1 MKITNKQI
9 ADYCESFTSEEPEIV
24 RELIKASEEDL
35 QFFDM
40 LSGRQLATL
49 LKMLVKISGAKRVLE
64 VGTFTGYSALMM
76 AYELPEDGELITL
89 EINQRYHRISDSFFS
104 KEPFNKKI
112 RQITGNALETMPKL
126 VAPFDLIFLDADKAH
141 YPEYYK
147 LAKQKS
153 RSGGL
158 IVLDNMLWDGEVIN
172 GADGKARAIHRTSEI
187 IRDDKD
193 VEQVMLPVKDGL
205 TIVRIKEGYLI

>member
-1 MKITNKQI
+1 MEITNKQI

-35 QFFDM
+35 QFVDM
-40 LSGRQLATL
+40 LSGRQVATL

-76 AYELPEDGELITL
+76 AIELPEDGELITL
-89 EINQRYHRISDSFFS
+89 EMNERYHRISDSFFS
-104 KEPFNKKI
+104 KAPFNKKI

-126 VAPFDLIFLDADKAH
+126 AGSFDLIFLDADKAQ

-153 RSGGL
+153 RPGGL
-158 IVLDNMLWDGEVIN
+158 IVLDNMLWDGEVLN
-172 GADGKARAIHRTSEI
+172 GTDGKARAIHRTSEI
-187 IRDDKD
+187 IRDDED

-205 TIVRIKEGYLI
+205 TIVRVKD